1 MADDAFTLIDD
12 GRVCETHATIA
23 GDRVH
28 LKPAALQAALGWELK
43 PQGLCK
49 DDRCVP
55 VQGRAGL
62 VTDAGIDLTSLA
74 AALVRPLAIDVDQRV
89 ACLGASA
96 VDRSAQLAS
105 LDAPDFTLPD
115 LSGRMHALSDY
126 RGKKVLLVAYA
137 SW

>member
-1 MADDAFTLIDD
+1 MGDTFTLIDD
-12 GRVCETHATIA
+12 GRISSITATVSN
-23 GDRVH
+23 DRVRLAPDA
-28 LKPAALQAALGWELK
+28 LKAALGWELK

-55 VQGRAGL
+55 IGRHADRVGANGA
-62 VTDAGIDLTSLA
+62 DLA
-74 AALVRPLAIDVDQRV
+74 AVAELLGRPLAIDLAERV

-96 VDRSAQLAS
+96 AQRAAQLTS
-105 LDAPDFTLPD
+105 LEAPDFTLPD
-115 LSGRMHALSDY
+115 LGGKLHKLSDY